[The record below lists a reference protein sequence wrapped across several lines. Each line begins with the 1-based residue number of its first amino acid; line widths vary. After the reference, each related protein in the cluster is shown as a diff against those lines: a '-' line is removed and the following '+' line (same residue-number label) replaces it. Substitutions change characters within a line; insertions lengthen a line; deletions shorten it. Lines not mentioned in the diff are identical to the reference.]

1 MGRVPQGT
9 RSPYGHSRNAALRQE
24 DSPVGRAERVPPTGT
39 RKSAL
44 RRWRKAVFFLMPA
57 LVQARRRVWE
67 SGGTRPAGD
76 AFPLRALAKAAVL
89 RTCSLSFART
99 SLRLR
104 RRMRAQM
111 KNSPSRGCFC
121 SLVPVVGLEPTRILL
136 HRILSPARLPISPH
150 RRTCNYT
157 TPRNSYQALC
167 IIPLRHCLYEH

>member
-1 MGRVPQGT
+1 MKFFKI
-9 RSPYGHSRNAALRQE
+9 SCEFYSAAT
-24 DSPVGRAERVPPTGT
+24 PWAVGRAERVPPTGT

-44 RRWRKAVFFLMPA
+44 RRWRDAVFFLMSA
-57 LVQARRRVWE
+57 LVRARRRVWG

-89 RTCSLSFART
+89 RTCSFSFART

-167 IIPLRHCLYEH
+167 IIPLRYDLYEH